1 MSNLRPRNRPSSFYP
16 RGSSA
21 LLVRS
26 PASPARRAGDLLALA
41 RERER
46 AGFIDRAIEAYEA
59 AIERADESG
68 ESSVLAEALRR
79 LGVVQHHRDEQVSA
93 RTLAERS
100 FDVAMDAGHDIL
112 AAEALNLIAAVEF
125 ESGAIPAARQIYQRA
140 LALAGTNLEI
150 RARIEQNLGVLANV
164 QGNLPAALEHYQ
176 RSLDACRSLGDEHG
190 CAIAYHNLGMISAD
204 QQLWDDADRYFT
216 SSVEIARRNGDVRL
230 EGLCLLNHCE
240 VHLARQHYDLARENA
255 EAALAIFDRLDA
267 RLDKAD
273 AYKVLG
279 VVYRDTGRHALAESR
294 LTAAIDLAVSTSS
307 VLSQA
312 EATRE
317 LARLYQAMGRN
328 QEALTLL
335 NTAHSLFEH
344 LDARVDMFD
353 VLAKRARLEDTYLAI
368 VRNWGQSIESA
379 DSYTHG
385 HCERVAGYALEVARQ
400 LGFDEAALTTIR
412 LGAYLHDLGKVKVPH
427 EVLNKPG
434 SLTREEFEVMQMHPV
449 WGIELL
455 ENVEFPWDIKP
466 IIRWHHEKY
475 DGSGYPDRLRGD
487 EIPVNAQVIC
497 IVDVYDALTTTRS
510 YRKALDKGEALRRM
524 RESKHWWRPD
534 VYDAFMQTVGAEENA
549 GAGKVDGRDACAEG
563 DGPGIVRGEAA

>member
-1 MSNLRPRNRPSSFYP
+1 MSRRGSFTPPYP
-16 RGSSA
+16 RRSP
-21 LLVRS
+21 VRS
-26 PASPARRAGDLLALA
+26 MPIPVASNRRAGDLLASA
-41 RERER
+41 RAHERC
-46 AGFIDRAIEAYEA
+46 GNMEA
-59 AIERADESG
+59 AIAAYESAIEEAELTRER
-68 ESSVLAEALRR
+68 SVLSESLRR
-79 LGVVQHHRDEQVSA
+79 LAVIQHHQNAEVLA
-93 RTLAERS
+93 RKLCHRS
-100 FDVAMDAGHDIL
+100 YRVALDNGHFIL
-112 AAEALNLIAAVEF
+112 AAEALNVLAGIDF
-125 ESGAIPAARQIYQRA
+125 ERGDITEAREIYKRA
-140 LALAGTNLEI
+140 LALGGTNLEL
-150 RARIEQNLGVLANV
+150 RARIEQNLGILSNI
-164 QGNLPAALEHYQ
+164 QGDLQEALEHYES
-176 RSLDACRSLGDEHG
+176 SLDASRSIGDEHG
-190 CAIAYHNLGMISAD
+190 CALAYHNLGMISAD

-216 SSVEIARRNGDVRL
+216 SSIEIARRNGDVRL
-230 EGLCLLNHCE
+230 QGLCLLNHCE
-240 VHLARQHYDLARENA
+240 VHLARQHYELAKQSA
-255 EAALAIFDRLDA
+255 EGALAIFDRLDA
-267 RLDKAD
+267 RLDKSD

-279 VVYRDTGRHALAESR
+279 IVYRETGRLALAESR
-294 LTAAIDLAVSTSS
+294 LLASIELAIDTGS

-344 LDARVDMFD
+344 LDARVDMFAAS
-353 VLAKRARLEDTYLAI
+353 AKRARFEDTYLTI

-385 HCERVAGYALEVARQ
+385 HCERVAGYALEVARE
-400 LGFDEAALTTIR
+400 LGFDETSLTTIR

-455 ENVEFPWDIKP
+455 ESVEFPWDIKP

-510 YRKALDKGEALRRM
+510 YRKALDKSEALRRM

-534 VYDAFMQTVGAEENA
+534 VYEAFMRTVGAEEGDA
-549 GAGKVDGRDACAEG
+549 ARRSSGCGACAEG
-563 DGPGIVRGEAA
+563 GATGIVRGEAA

>member
-1 MSNLRPRNRPSSFYP
+1 MPIPVASN
-16 RGSSA
+16 
-21 LLVRS
+21 
-26 PASPARRAGDLLALA
+26 RRAGDLLASARAHERCGNMEAASAANESAIEEAELT
-41 RERER
+41 RERS
-46 AGFIDRAIEAYEA
+46 GLS
-59 AIERADESG
+59 ESLRRLA
-68 ESSVLAEALRR
+68 VIQHHQNAEALARK
-79 LGVVQHHRDEQVSA
+79 LCHRSY
-93 RTLAERS
+93 R
-100 FDVAMDAGHDIL
+100 VALDNGHFIL
-112 AAEALNLIAAVEF
+112 AAEALNVLAGIDF
-125 ESGAIPAARQIYQRA
+125 ERGDITEAPEIYKRA
-140 LALAGTNLEI
+140 LALGGTNLEL
-150 RARIEQNLGVLANV
+150 RARIEQNLGILSNI
-164 QGNLPAALEHYQ
+164 QGDLQEALEHYES
-176 RSLDACRSLGDEHG
+176 SLDASRSIGDEHG
-190 CAIAYHNLGMISAD
+190 CALAYHNLGMISAD

-216 SSVEIARRNGDVRL
+216 SSIEIARRNGDVRL
-230 EGLCLLNHCE
+230 QGLCLLNHCE
-240 VHLARQHYDLARENA
+240 VHLARQHYELAKQSA
-255 EAALAIFDRLDA
+255 EGALAIFDRLDA
-267 RLDKAD
+267 RLDKSD

-279 VVYRDTGRHALAESR
+279 IVYRETGRLALAESR
-294 LTAAIDLAVSTSS
+294 LLASIELAIDTGS

-353 VLAKRARLEDTYLAI
+353 VSAKRARFEDTYLTI

-385 HCERVAGYALEVARQ
+385 HCERVAGYALEVARE
-400 LGFDEAALTTIR
+400 LGFDETSLTTIR

-455 ENVEFPWDIKP
+455 ESVEFPWDIKP

-510 YRKALDKGEALRRM
+510 YRKALDKSEALRRM

-534 VYDAFMQTVGAEENA
+534 VYEAFMRTVGAEEGDA
-549 GAGKVDGRDACAEG
+549 ARRSSGCGACAEG
-563 DGPGIVRGEAA
+563 GATGIVRGEAA